1 LGDLV
6 FIGDAHLDRDD
17 PHLDAFLRLLDS
29 LAVTAARIVFLG
41 DLFNLW
47 IGQPELEQPHQ
58 AAVVAKLAEIRSRGV
73 VTRYLE
79 GNRDYRIGAS
89 YAGRAFDD
97 VSIGGIDEP
106 FGGRGIWAIH
116 GDLANPADRQYR
128 SWRRFSRSSLM
139 WMLFNLVPRGRRLR
153 WAESVETRMRASNVA
168 FKEHFPERQVT
179 DYARTF
185 IREGREV
192 VVLGHFHVEKDLA
205 LGGSGRLL
213 VLPEWRSSRRH
224 LRVSPDGEIRF
235 VDSAV

>member
-1 LGDLV
+1 MGDLV

-97 VSIGGIDEP
+97 VSSGGIDER

-116 GDLANPADRQYR
+116 GDLANPAD
-128 SWRRFSRSSLM
+128 
-139 WMLFNLVPRGRRLR
+139 NEPRAVRLR
-153 WAESVETRMRASNVA
+153 SGEVGYVEPIRTKGLCLQCHGNAIDSTV
-168 FKEHFPERQVT
+168 QVRLNELYPDDQAT
-179 DYARTF
+179 GF
-185 IREGREV
+185 EEG
-192 VVLGHFHVEKDLA
+192 DLR
-205 LGGSGRLL
+205 GMFW
-213 VLPEWRSSRRH
+213 VKLP
-224 LRVSPDGEIRF
+224 
-235 VDSAV
+235 AT